1 MSAVITGVSGFGES
15 AEEIGLSPV
24 RALDDANGRVIDELF
39 RLHYR
44 RITSLL
50 ARLTGDRA
58 YAEEIAADVFHKL
71 ARRPMLLEGR
81 DDQTAWIYRVAT
93 NAGFDALR
101 ARSRRK
107 KHEQAAVTEQLRSS
121 DHASALEAV
130 LREERRQRVQTV
142 LEALKPRDAQLLLLR
157 SEGLSY
163 RDLAEAAG
171 VPASS
176 VGTML
181 ARAEAE
187 FERRYRARHGEE
199 I

>member
-1 MSAVITGVSGFGES
+1 MGTSAVITGVSE
-15 AEEIGLSPV
+15 AEEIVLSAAGAV
-24 RALDDANGRVIDELF
+24 DGRNAAVIDELF

-58 YAEEIAADVFHKL
+58 YAEEIASDVFHKL

-81 DDQTAWIYRVAT
+81 ADQTAWIYRVAT

-107 KHEQAAVTEQLRSS
+107 KHEQAAVTEQLRGHSRS
-121 DHASALEAV
+121 DALDSV
-130 LREERRQRVQTV
+130 LREERRVRVQDV
-142 LEALKPRDAQLLLLR
+142 LQGLKPRDAQLLLLR
-157 SEGLSY
+157 SDGLSY
-163 RDLAEAAG
+163 RDLAEAFG
-171 VPASS
+171 VPGSS

-187 FERRYRARHGEE
+187 FERRYRARYGEE
-199 I
+199 L

>member
-15 AEEIGLSPV
+15 AGGI
-24 RALDDANGRVIDELF
+24 ALNGAGDALIEELF
-39 RLHYR
+39 QQHYR
-44 RITSLL
+44 RIAAMLT
-50 ARLTGDRA
+50 RLTGDRA
-58 YAEEIAADVFHKL
+58 YAEEVASDVFHKL

-81 DDQTAWIYRVAT
+81 ADQTAWIYRVAT

-101 ARSRRK
+101 ARSRRS
-107 KHEQAAVTEQLRSS
+107 KHEQRAAAEALRTER
-121 DHASALEAV
+121 HETALDDV
-130 LREERRQRVQTV
+130 LRDERRQRVQDV
-142 LEALKPRDAQLLLLR
+142 LEGLKPRDAQLLLLR

-163 RDLAEAAG
+163 RDLADAAG

-187 FERRYRARHGEE
+187 FERRYRARYGEE
-199 I
+199 V

>member
-1 MSAVITGVSGFGES
+1 MSAVITSVPP
-15 AEEIGLSPV
+15 AEEIVLSPASV
-24 RALDDANGRVIDELF
+24 IGDRGDESARAIDELF

-50 ARLTGDRA
+50 ARLTGDRGH
-58 YAEEIAADVFHKL
+58 AEEIAADVFHKL

-107 KHEQAAVTEQLRSS
+107 KHEQAAVTEGLRVQAHS
-121 DHASALEAV
+121 SALDSV
-130 LREERRQRVQTV
+130 LQEERRQRVQAV
-142 LEALKPRDAQLLLLR
+142 LQALKPRDAQLLLLR
-157 SEGLSY
+157 SDGLSY
-163 RDLAEAAG
+163 RDLAESLG
-171 VPASS
+171 VPATS

-187 FERRYRARHGEE
+187 FERRYRARHGEDV
-199 I
+199 